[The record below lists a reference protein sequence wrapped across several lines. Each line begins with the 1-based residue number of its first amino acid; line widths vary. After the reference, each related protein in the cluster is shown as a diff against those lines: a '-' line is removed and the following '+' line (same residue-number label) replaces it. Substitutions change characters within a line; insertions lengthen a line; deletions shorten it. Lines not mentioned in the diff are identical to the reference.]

1 MWWSLLIAA
10 VLAIVAINGARSIQ
24 PGSGVASIIFA
35 ILGFAFPVIYKI
47 LNEEKIPVWLW
58 IVMVVVILIVILIRI
73 DLFMQLA
80 NEGAK
85 KREEQLRL
93 EELRNKPDEIVEVS
107 LAQLVA
113 SPQKYKYDYTYN
125 KIIVVLTD
133 KMVIGSNY
141 TNTKDFLVYLSTGN
155 GKRDF
160 RTSPS
165 IKVDYSA
172 LGSMEELVM
181 LNNHEKILVTGKVNV
196 DNYGNISIKATNLE
210 WWNWKS

>member
-1 MWWSLLIAA
+1 MWWSLLIAT
-10 VLAIVAINGARSIQ
+10 VLAIIAINGARSIQ
-24 PGSGVASIIFA
+24 PGSGVASIFFVI
-35 ILGFAFPVIYKI
+35 IGFAFPVIYKI

-58 IVMVVVILIVILIRI
+58 IIMAVAILIVISIRI
-73 DLFMQLA
+73 DVFMQLA

-85 KREEQLRL
+85 KQEEQRRL
-93 EELRNKPDEIVEVS
+93 EELRSKPDEVIELS

-113 SPQKYKYDYTYN
+113 SPRDYKYDYTYN
-125 KIIVVLTD
+125 KKIVVLTD

-155 GKRDF
+155 GKHDF

-181 LNNHEKILVTGKVNV
+181 LNNYEKILVTGKVNV
-196 DNYGNISIKATNLE
+196 DNYGNISIKATNLN